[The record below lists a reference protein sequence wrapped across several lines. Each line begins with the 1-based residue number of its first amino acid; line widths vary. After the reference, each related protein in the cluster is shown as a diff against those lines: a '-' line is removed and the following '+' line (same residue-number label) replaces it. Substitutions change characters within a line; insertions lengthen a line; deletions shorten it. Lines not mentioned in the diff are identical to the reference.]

1 MPIIALQLYPV
12 VCPDFI
18 VELLHEKTFSDL
30 GSWFDGLLAQLV
42 ERTTLN
48 R

>member
-1 MPIIALQLYPV
+1 MIKIALQLYPV

-30 GSWFDGLLAQLV
+30 GYSYKEIESQSLK
-42 ERTTLN
+42 
-48 R
+48 